1 MKNSK
6 LGFTLVETL
15 VMMAIIGII
24 ATVTV
29 VSLKGMRPDKDK
41 MMIKKAYS
49 TIVQIV
55 DALIND
61 TELYPYAH
69 VAWLTD
75 KLTQTKTVSLAMQVF
90 PPESE
95 ESKCKEGEYDKTN
108 NVCLE
113 KTEVNL
119 ESFRSISEGTFTDK
133 KSLYEDGEGDVGS
146 GIFTD
151 LTVRNNADYT
161 SENKFA
167 YNFVSHLD
175 TSGWESP
182 EGRYCWAYT
191 KDGMSWAVT
200 DFFDGNKTDL
210 SNPNSYPSRCTL
222 IKVDINGDEIGPN
235 SSTDSSPD
243 IYTFIVD
250 VDGHVSVYGDDAAAQ
265 KAKKVLKS
273 RDIKASK

>member
-69 VAWLTD
+69 VACLTD
-75 KLTQTKTVSLAMQVF
+75 KLTQTKTVSLAMQVW
-90 PPESE
+90 PGNA
-95 ESKCKEGEYDKTN
+95 KDNCDGNYDETN
-108 NVCLE
+108 NVCVE

-119 ESFRSISEGTFTDK
+119 ESFDSVSEGNFTDK

-151 LTVRNNADYT
+151 VTVRNTDNYT
-161 SENKFA
+161 SNDKFA
-167 YNFVSHLD
+167 FNFISHLD
-175 TSGWESP
+175 QQ
-182 EGRYCWAYT
+182 Y
-191 KDGMSWAVT
+191 
-200 DFFDGNKTDL
+200 FDGCEDNICDTTTRDNMYWIVEDYFNDADKK
-210 SNPNSYPSRCTL
+210 YAI
-222 IKVDINGDEIGPN
+222 IKVDINGNTDTNGNEIGPN

-250 VDGHVSVYGDDAAAQ
+250 ADGHVSVYGDDAAAQ